1 MNLKHKAIELLLS
14 HCIYFD
20 CVQYGNGFKSNLVIR
35 CKRMRKELGS
45 LLPESLGRLWS
56 RLTQR
61 TPNNNVKY
69 DLPAQSQTDNS
80 E

>member
-1 MNLKHKAIELLLS
+1 MNLKCKAIELLLG

-20 CVQYGNGFKSNLVIR
+20 CVQYGNGFKSNLVIC
-35 CKRMRKELGS
+35 CKRKELGS
-45 LLPESLGRLWS
+45 LLPESLGRLWR
-56 RLTQR
+56 RLTQG
-61 TPNNNVKY
+61 TPNHTVKY